1 MKGTYRQMSNDIWNC
16 YYANEEDT
24 TIDGEWTDD
33 ELRSDIYDVCTE
45 VMTDN
50 ELKRYENRALIDKD
64 LLKKQYMTEHIIQ
77 EIGDTI
83 EFYNK
88 QYDKHRNENKF
99 GIYLFDDAIKKLI
112 KSELRRNLV
121 VK

>member
-1 MKGTYRQMSNDIWNC
+1 MSNDIWNC

-121 VK
+121 VR